1 MISNT
6 MPIDMPTDT
15 KQGDAVKEELYK
27 PTVGSH
33 GYETLLVRKEGA
45 IDWLTLNRP
54 QSLNAMSRTMML
66 ELQHYFGE
74 LYTNHDVRV
83 VVLTGAGRGFCA
95 GLDLKE
101 DRDENELGPVN
112 GLRVQRRV
120 SEIVMRM
127 RRAPQPIVAL
137 INGPASGGGF
147 ALALA
152 SDIRIAAPSARMNA
166 AFIRIGLTA
175 CDVGVSYFLPR
186 LVGSALAS
194 ELLLT
199 GRFIDAERAQQVGL
213 VSRVVAPEGLADA
226 GREIATEIIGNS
238 PVGVRLTKECLNMSI
253 DAGSLEA
260 VIAMEDRQQ
269 ILVAQTGDMREGVS
283 AFLSK
288 RPPDYQDR

>member
-1 MISNT
+1 MNDDLYAPRVNT
-6 MPIDMPTDT
+6 DGT
-15 KQGDAVKEELYK
+15 YK
-27 PTVGSH
+27 
-33 GYETLLVRKEGA
+33 TLQVVKEGA

-54 QSLNAMSRTMML
+54 TALNAMSRTMML
-66 ELQHYFGE
+66 ELQHYFGA
-74 LYTNHDVRV
+74 LYMDHSVRV
-83 VVLTGAGRGFCA
+83 VVVTGAGRGFCA

-101 DRDENELGPVN
+101 DRVTDEAGPVA

-127 RRAPQPIVAL
+127 RRAPQPIIAL

-152 SDIRIAAPSARMNA
+152 SDIRLAAPAARMNA

-199 GRFIDAERAQQVGL
+199 GRFIDAERALRVGL
-213 VSRVVAPEGLADA
+213 VSQVVAQEDLLAA
-226 GREIATEIIGNS
+226 GRAMAQEILANS
-238 PVGVRLTKECLNMSI
+238 PIGVRLTKECLNMSI
-253 DAGSLEA
+253 DAGGLEA

-269 ILVAQTGDMREGVS
+269 ILVAQTGDMREGVG
-283 AFLSK
+283 AFLEK
-288 RPPDYQDR
+288 RKPAYRDA

>member
-1 MISNT
+1 M
-6 MPIDMPTDT
+6 TD
-15 KQGDAVKEELYK
+15 ELYR
-27 PTVGSH
+27 PRANADGT
-33 GYETLLVRKEGA
+33 YETLTIEKEGP

-54 QSLNAMSRTMML
+54 SALNAMSRTMML
-66 ELQHYFGE
+66 ELQHYFGD
-74 LYTNHDVRV
+74 LYTNHSVRV
-83 VVLTGAGRGFCA
+83 VLLTGAGRGFCA

-101 DRDENELGPVN
+101 DRIDAESGPVA

-127 RRAPQPIVAL
+127 RRAPQPIISL

-147 ALALA
+147 ALVLA
-152 SDIRIAAPSARMNA
+152 SDIRIAAPGARMNA

-199 GRFIDAERAQQVGL
+199 GRFLDAERALKVGL
-213 VSRVVAPEGLADA
+213 VSQVVAQEELANA
-226 GREIATEIIGNS
+226 GRAMAHEIIANS
-238 PVGVRLTKECLNMSI
+238 PVGVRLTKECLNMSV
-253 DAGSLEA
+253 DAGSLES

-269 ILVAQTGDMREGVS
+269 ILVAQTGDMREGVG
-283 AFLSK
+283 AFLEK
-288 RPPDYQDR
+288 RKPDYRDR

>member
-1 MISNT
+1 MS
-6 MPIDMPTDT
+6 D
-15 KQGDAVKEELYK
+15 LYE
-27 PTVGSH
+27 PRPPGPN
-33 GYETLLVRKEGA
+33 GYATLRVEKEGP

-54 QSLNAMSRTMML
+54 EALNALSRTMML
-66 ELQHYFGE
+66 ELQHYFGA
-74 LYTNHDVRV
+74 LYTDHSVRV
-83 VVLTGAGRGFCA
+83 VILTGAGRGFCA

-101 DRDENELGPVN
+101 ERDEREAGPVS

-120 SEIVMRM
+120 SEIIMRM
-127 RRAPQPIVAL
+127 RRAPQPIISLV
-137 INGPASGGGF
+137 NGPASGGGF

-152 SDIRIAAPSARMNA
+152 SDIRIAAPPARMNA

-199 GRFIDAERAQQVGL
+199 GRFIDAGRALRVGL
-213 VSRVVAPEGLADA
+213 VSDVVDVEHLPEA
-226 GREIATEIIGNS
+226 GRAMAHEILANS

-253 DAGSLEA
+253 DAGGLEA

-269 ILVAQTGDMREGVS
+269 ILTAQTGDMREGVS
-283 AFLSK
+283 AFLGK
-288 RPPDYQDR
+288 RPAHYKDA

>member
-1 MISNT
+1 M
-6 MPIDMPTDT
+6 TD
-15 KQGDAVKEELYK
+15 ALYQ
-27 PTVGSH
+27 PRANADGS
-33 GYETLLVRKEGA
+33 YETLQVTKEGA

-54 QSLNAMSRTMML
+54 TALNAMSRTMML
-66 ELQHYFGE
+66 ELQHYFGA
-74 LYTNHDVRV
+74 LYTDHAVRV
-83 VVLTGAGRGFCA
+83 VIITGSGRGFCA

-101 DRDENELGPVN
+101 ERADGESGAVA

-127 RRAPQPIVAL
+127 RRAPQPIIAL
-137 INGPASGGGF
+137 VNGPASGGGF

-152 SDIRIAAPSARMNA
+152 SDIRIASPAARMNA

-186 LVGSALAS
+186 LVGGALAS

-199 GRFIDAERAQQVGL
+199 GRFIDAERARAVGL
-213 VSRVVAPEGLADA
+213 VSQVVSQDELVAA
-226 GREIATEIIGNS
+226 GRAMAQEILANS
-238 PVGVRLTKECLNMSI
+238 PVGVRLTKECLNMSV
-253 DAGSLEA
+253 DAGGLEA

-283 AFLSK
+283 AFLDK
-288 RPPDYQDR
+288 RTPDYRDQ

>member
-1 MISNT
+1 MS
-6 MPIDMPTDT
+6 DDR
-15 KQGDAVKEELYK
+15 YK
-27 PTVGSH
+27 PRSATGG
-33 GYETLLVRKEGA
+33 GYETLKVEKEGA

-54 QSLNAMSRTMML
+54 DALNAMSRTMML

-74 LYTNHDVRV
+74 LYTDHDVRV
-83 VVLTGAGRGFCA
+83 VILRGEGRGFCA

-101 DRDENELGPVN
+101 DRSDERGSAVV

-127 RRAPQPIVAL
+127 RRAPQPIVSL
-137 INGPASGGGF
+137 IHGPASGGGF

-152 SDIRIAAPSARMNA
+152 SDIRLAGPNARMNA

-199 GRFIDAERAQQVGL
+199 GRFIDAERARAVGL
-213 VSRVVAPEGLADA
+213 VSDVVPDDGLAHA
-226 GREIATEIIGNS
+226 GRSIAHEILANS
-238 PVGVRLTKECLNMSI
+238 PVGVRLTKECLNMSV

-269 ILVAQTGDMREGVS
+269 ILVSTTDDMREGVA
-283 AFLSK
+283 AFLEK
-288 RPPDYQDR
+288 RAPHYQDE